1 MPDDTETAGA
11 GEPQWNIIQT
21 TALDPAARDDP
32 HSRLKALRQRCPVM
46 RDEPVKSWFLTRYAD
61 VRQTVNDASI
71 WRASSHAEDGALLKR
86 PPEQMLGR
94 QESILTLDNPDHARV
109 RPPLA
114 QAFYGRINRM
124 KLRLEEVIDEVID
137 ALPSGQPFDLMSDVA
152 IPVPILVIAHVLGV
166 EPDRR
171 REFRDWSE
179 AVILSLNPFRSP
191 EQAARAEWGS
201 AQLTA
206 YFTDLMAMR
215 RASPQEDLISDMV
228 KLQADGAALSDDEVR
243 VNLSALLVGGNLTT
257 TDLIGNGV
265 WLLLTHPEEWRKLT
279 ADPAALSG
287 SAVEEILRF
296 EGPVAITS
304 RVTEAPRQV
313 CGREIPAGQL
323 LITSLHGANRDPEV
337 FEEPDH
343 FDITRKRA
351 PHVAFGGGAHI
362 CIGAPLARLEAKR
375 ALQRLAERF
384 PALRLTQT
392 DPPKWRTLP
401 FFRGIESLTVVGEP
415 SRSDSEAGSRLDAPA

>member
-1 MPDDTETAGA
+1 
-11 GEPQWNIIQT
+11 
-21 TALDPAARDDP
+21 
-32 HSRLKALRQRCPVM
+32 
-46 RDEPVKSWFLTRYAD
+46 
-61 VRQTVNDASI
+61 
-71 WRASSHAEDGALLKR
+71 
-86 PPEQMLGR
+86 
-94 QESILTLDNPDHARV
+94 
-109 RPPLA
+109 
-114 QAFYGRINRM
+114 M

-152 IPVPILVIAHVLGV
+152 IPVPILVIVHVLGV

-179 AVILSLNPFRSP
+179 AVILSLNPFRSS

-206 YFTDLMAMR
+206 YFTDLMAAR

-279 ADPAALSG
+279 ADPAALSS
-287 SAVEEILRF
+287 SAVEKILRF

-304 RVTEAPRQV
+304 RVTEAPPQV
-313 CGREIPAGQL
+313 YGREISAGQL

-337 FEEPDH
+337 FEDPDR

-375 ALQRLAERF
+375 VLQRLAERF
-384 PALRLTQT
+384 PALRLTQV
-392 DPPKWRTLP
+392 DPPNGALC
-401 FFRGIESLTVVGEP
+401 P
-415 SRSDSEAGSRLDAPA
+415 SSAEAN

>member
-1 MPDDTETAGA
+1 M
-11 GEPQWNIIQT
+11 
-21 TALDPAARDDP
+21 
-32 HSRLKALRQRCPVM
+32 
-46 RDEPVKSWFLTRYAD
+46 
-61 VRQTVNDASI
+61 
-71 WRASSHAEDGALLKR
+71 
-86 PPEQMLGR
+86 
-94 QESILTLDNPDHARV
+94 
-109 RPPLA
+109 
-114 QAFYGRINRM
+114 
-124 KLRLEEVIDEVID
+124 ID

-152 IPVPILVIAHVLGV
+152 IPVPILVIVHVLGV

-179 AVILSLNPFRSP
+179 AVILSLNPFRSS

-206 YFTDLMAMR
+206 YFTDLMAAR

-279 ADPAALSG
+279 ADPAALSS
-287 SAVEEILRF
+287 SAVEKILRF

-304 RVTEAPRQV
+304 RVTEAPPQV
-313 CGREIPAGQL
+313 YGREIPAGQL

-337 FEEPDH
+337 FEDPDR

-351 PHVAFGGGAHI
+351 PHVALGGGAHI

-375 ALQRLAERF
+375 VLQRLAERF
-384 PALRLTQT
+384 PALRLTQV
-392 DPPKWRTLP
+392 DPPNGALC
-401 FFRGIESLTVVGEP
+401 P
-415 SRSDSEAGSRLDAPA
+415 SSAEAN

>member
-1 MPDDTETAGA
+1 MTVSVETPTTAPPPWG
-11 GEPQWNIIQT
+11 IVQT
-21 TALDPAARDDP
+21 TALDSTARDDP
-32 HSRLKALRQRCPVM
+32 HNRLKDLRQGCPVM

-61 VRQTVNDASI
+61 VRLTVNDAGL

-86 PPEQMLGR
+86 PPEQTLGR
-94 QESILTLDNPDHARV
+94 QESILTLDEPDHSRV

-124 KLRLEEVIDEVID
+124 KPCLEGVIDEVID
-137 ALPSGQPFDLMSDVA
+137 ALPPDEAFDLMSEVA
-152 IPVPILVIAHVLGV
+152 VPIPILVIAHVLGV

-171 REFRDWSE
+171 KEFRDWSE
-179 AVILSLNPFRSP
+179 AVILSLNPFRST

-201 AQLTA
+201 AQLTG
-206 YFTDLMAMR
+206 YFTELMAAR
-215 RASPQEDLISDMV
+215 RAAPQEDLISDMV
-228 KLQADGAALSDDEVR
+228 KLQAEGAPLSDDEIR

-257 TDLIGNGV
+257 TDLIGNGI
-265 WLLLTHPEEWRKLT
+265 WLLLSNPQEWNKLT
-279 ADPAALSG
+279 ADLRLS
-287 SAVEEILRF
+287 SSVVEEVLRF

-304 RVTEAPRQV
+304 RVTEAPREFG
-313 CGREIPAGQL
+313 GREIPAGQL

-337 FEEPDH
+337 FEDPDR

-375 ALQRLAERF
+375 VFLRLAERF
-384 PALRLTQT
+384 PRLQLAEAG
-392 DPPKWRTLP
+392 PPRWRTLP
-401 FFRGIESLTVVGEP
+401 FFRGIETLAVVGEP
-415 SRSDSEAGSRLDAPA
+415 G

>member
-257 TDLIGNGV
+257 TDLIGNAV
-265 WLLLTHPEEWRKLT
+265 RLLLTHPDELAKLQ
-279 ADPAALSG
+279 ADPGIINAV
-287 SAVEEILRF
+287 VEETLRYDPPVDITTRIASKDIEVGGCPIKSSQSIL
-296 EGPVAITS
+296 V
-304 RVTEAPRQV
+304 
-313 CGREIPAGQL
+313 
-323 LITSLHGANRDPEV
+323 SLRGANRDPEM
-337 FEEPDH
+337 FSDPH
-343 FDITRKRA
+343 RFDVTRKHH
-351 PHVAFGGGAHI
+351 PHLAFGGGAHI
-362 CIGAPLARLEAKR
+362 CIGAPLARMEAQV
-375 ALQRLAERF
+375 AISRLFDRF
-384 PALRLTQT
+384 PNLGLV
-392 DPPKWRTLP
+392 DPEEAPAWRMLP
-401 FFRGIESLTVVGEP
+401 FFRGLQHLRVSA
-415 SRSDSEAGSRLDAPA
+415 R

>member
-1 MPDDTETAGA
+1 MPDDTETVRT
-11 GEPQWNIIQT
+11 GEPPWNIIQT
-21 TALDPAARDDP
+21 TALDPSARDDP
-32 HSRLKALRQRCPVM
+32 HSRLKALRQQCPAM

-61 VRQTVNDASI
+61 VRQTVNDAAI
-71 WRASSHAEDGALLKR
+71 LRASSHAEDGALLKR

-114 QAFYGRINRM
+114 QAFYGRVNRM
-124 KLRLEEVIDEVID
+124 KPRLEEVIDDVIG
-137 ALPSGQPFDLMSDVA
+137 ALPGGQPFDLMSDVA
-152 IPVPILVIAHVLGV
+152 VPVPILVIAHVLGV
-166 EPDRR
+166 EPERR
-171 REFRDWSE
+171 TEFREWSE

-206 YFTDLMAMR
+206 YFTRLMAAR

-228 KLQADGAALSDDEVR
+228 KLQADGAPLSDDEVR

-279 ADPAALSG
+279 ADPALSS

-304 RVTEAPRQV
+304 RVTEAPHRV

-337 FEEPDH
+337 FDDPDR

-375 ALQRLAERF
+375 VLQRLAERF
-384 PALRLTQT
+384 PDLRLTET

-401 FFRGIESLTVVGEP
+401 FFRGIETLTVVGEP
-415 SRSDSEAGSRLDAPA
+415 DRAGAEAE

>member
-1 MPDDTETAGA
+1 
-11 GEPQWNIIQT
+11 
-21 TALDPAARDDP
+21 
-32 HSRLKALRQRCPVM
+32 
-46 RDEPVKSWFLTRYAD
+46 
-61 VRQTVNDASI
+61 
-71 WRASSHAEDGALLKR
+71 
-86 PPEQMLGR
+86 
-94 QESILTLDNPDHARV
+94 
-109 RPPLA
+109 
-114 QAFYGRINRM
+114 M

-152 IPVPILVIAHVLGV
+152 IPVPILVIVHVLGV

-179 AVILSLNPFRSP
+179 AVILSLNPFRSS

-206 YFTDLMAMR
+206 YFTDLMAAR

-279 ADPAALSG
+279 ADPAALSS

-304 RVTEAPRQV
+304 RVTEAPPQV

-337 FEEPDH
+337 FEDPDR

-375 ALQRLAERF
+375 VLQRLAERF
-384 PALRLTQT
+384 PALRLTQV

-401 FFRGIESLTVVGEP
+401 FFRGSELTCPLPDP
-415 SRSDSEAGSRLDAPA
+415 SV

>member
-1 MPDDTETAGA
+1 MTVTDSVETPATAPPPWG
-11 GEPQWNIIQT
+11 IVQT

-32 HSRLKALRQRCPVM
+32 HSRLRDLRQGCPVM

-61 VRQTVNDASI
+61 VRLTVNDAGI
-71 WRASSHAEDGALLKR
+71 WRASNHAEDGALLKR

-94 QESILTLDNPDHARV
+94 QESILTLDEPDHSRV

-114 QAFYGRINRM
+114 QAFYGRVNRM
-124 KLRLEEVIDEVID
+124 KARLEQVIDEVID
-137 ALPSGQPFDLMSDVA
+137 ALPRDQAFDLMAEVA
-152 IPVPILVIAHVLGV
+152 VPVPILAIAHVLGV

-171 REFRDWSE
+171 KEFRDWSE

-201 AQLTA
+201 AQLTG
-206 YFTDLMAMR
+206 YFTELMATR
-215 RASPQEDLISDMV
+215 RAAPEEDLISDMV
-228 KLQADGAALSDDEVR
+228 KLQAEGAPLSDDEIR

-257 TDLIGNGV
+257 TDLIGNGI
-265 WLLLTHPEEWRKLT
+265 WLLLSNPKEWNKLT
-279 ADPAALSG
+279 ADLRLS
-287 SAVEEILRF
+287 SAAVEEVLRF

-304 RVTEAPRQV
+304 RVTEAPRQFG
-313 CGREIPAGQL
+313 GREIPAGQL

-337 FEEPDH
+337 FEDPDR

-375 ALQRLAERF
+375 VFLRLAERF
-384 PALRLTQT
+384 PRLQLAEAG
-392 DPPKWRTLP
+392 PPKWRPLP
-401 FFRGIESLTVVGEP
+401 FFRGIETLTVVGEP
-415 SRSDSEAGSRLDAPA
+415 G

>member
-1 MPDDTETAGA
+1 MPNDSETSRTG
-11 GEPQWNIIQT
+11 GPQWNIIQT

-32 HSRLKALRQRCPVM
+32 HSRLKALRQQCPAM

-114 QAFYGRINRM
+114 QAFYGRVKRM
-124 KLRLEEVIDEVID
+124 NLRLEGVIDDVID

-152 IPVPILVIAHVLGV
+152 VPVPILVIAHVLGV
-166 EPDRR
+166 EPERR
-171 REFRDWSE
+171 TEFRAWSE
-179 AVILSLNPFRSP
+179 AVILSLNPFRTP

-206 YFTDLMAMR
+206 YFTQLMAAR

-228 KLQADGAALSDDEVR
+228 KLQADGAPLSDDEVR

-265 WLLLTHPEEWRKLT
+265 WLLLTHPKEWRKLT
-279 ADPAALSG
+279 ADPALAS

-304 RVTEAPRQV
+304 RVTEATREV

-337 FEEPDH
+337 FEYPDN

-375 ALQRLAERF
+375 VLHRLAERF
-384 PALRLTQT
+384 PGLRLTDT
-392 DPPKWRTLP
+392 APPKWRTLP
-401 FFRGIESLTVVGEP
+401 FFRGIETLTVVGEP
-415 SRSDSEAGSRLDAPA
+415 EGTGSEAG

>member
-1 MPDDTETAGA
+1 MTDSVETPATAPPPWG
-11 GEPQWNIIQT
+11 IVQT
-21 TALDPAARDDP
+21 TALDPTARDDP
-32 HSRLKALRQRCPVM
+32 HSRLKDLRQGCPVM

-61 VRQTVNDASI
+61 VRLTVNDAGI

-94 QESILTLDNPDHARV
+94 QESILTLDELDHSRV

-114 QAFYGRINRM
+114 QAFYGRVNRI
-124 KLRLEEVIDEVID
+124 KARLEQVIDDVID
-137 ALPSGQPFDLMSDVA
+137 ALPRDQAFDLMAEVA
-152 IPVPILVIAHVLGV
+152 VPVPILVIAHVLGV

-171 REFRDWSE
+171 KEFRDWSE

-201 AQLTA
+201 AQLA
-206 YFTDLMAMR
+206 EYFTELMAAR
-215 RASPQEDLISDMV
+215 RAVPQEDLISDMV
-228 KLQADGAALSDDEVR
+228 KLQAEGAPLSDDEIR

-257 TDLIGNGV
+257 TDLIGNGI
-265 WLLLTHPEEWRKLT
+265 WLLLSNPEEWSKLT
-279 ADPAALSG
+279 ADLRLS
-287 SAVEEILRF
+287 SSVVEEVLRF

-304 RVTEAPRQV
+304 RVTEAPREFG
-313 CGREIPAGQL
+313 GREIPAGQL

-337 FEEPDH
+337 FEDPDR

-375 ALQRLAERF
+375 VFMRLAERF
-384 PALRLTQT
+384 PRLQLAEAG
-392 DPPKWRTLP
+392 PPKWRALP
-401 FFRGIESLTVVGEP
+401 FFRGIETLTVVGEP
-415 SRSDSEAGSRLDAPA
+415 G

>member
-1 MPDDTETAGA
+1 MTDRVETPATAPPPWG
-11 GEPQWNIIQT
+11 IVQT

-32 HSRLKALRQRCPVM
+32 HSRLKDLRQGCPVM

-61 VRQTVNDASI
+61 VRLTVNDAGI
-71 WRASSHAEDGALLKR
+71 WRASNHAEDGALLKR

-94 QESILTLDNPDHARV
+94 QESILTLDEPDHSRV

-114 QAFYGRINRM
+114 QAFYGRVNRM
-124 KLRLEEVIDEVID
+124 KARLEQVIDEVID
-137 ALPSGQPFDLMSDVA
+137 ALPRDQAFDLMAEVA
-152 IPVPILVIAHVLGV
+152 VPVPILVIAHVLGV

-171 REFRDWSE
+171 KEFRDWSE

-201 AQLTA
+201 AQLTG
-206 YFTDLMAMR
+206 YFTELMAAR
-215 RASPQEDLISDMV
+215 RAVPQEDLISDMV
-228 KLQADGAALSDDEVR
+228 KLQAEGAPLSDDEIR

-257 TDLIGNGV
+257 TDLIGNGI
-265 WLLLTHPEEWRKLT
+265 WLLLSKPQEWNKLT
-279 ADPAALSG
+279 ADLRLA
-287 SAVEEILRF
+287 SAVVEEVLRL

-304 RVTEAPRQV
+304 RVTEAPREIG
-313 CGREIPAGQL
+313 GRVIPAGQM

-337 FEEPDH
+337 FEDPDR

-375 ALQRLAERF
+375 VFLRLAERF
-384 PALRLTQT
+384 PRLQLAEAG
-392 DPPKWRTLP
+392 PPKWRTLP
-401 FFRGIESLTVVGEP
+401 FFRGIETLTVVGEP
-415 SRSDSEAGSRLDAPA
+415 G